1 MAALRYPAALAY
13 GGLVRAVPWWGV
25 FSSATAPVL
34 LIGGWAVADALQ
46 PRSFD
51 PVRQSV
57 SSLARAGATDRWVM
71 TAAFVLV
78 AACYMATGLALRPA
92 ASAGRLVLVA
102 GGLAGVLVAAN
113 PETVAGGF
121 SFAHAL
127 WAGAGFTFLTAWPLA
142 ARRPEPSAP
151 WGLRPAIAV
160 SAVVVIAALLAW
172 FLVELVS
179 GGGQLGLAERALG
192 VAQAIW
198 PLLVVLSCPT
208 ARPRTRQARRPRAA
222 SRP

>member
-1 MAALRYPAALAY
+1 ML
-13 GGLVRAVPWWGV
+13 LV
-25 FSSATAPVL
+25 
-34 LIGGWAVADALQ
+34 GGWTLADAMQ

-78 AACYMATGLALRPA
+78 AACYIATGLALRPA

-113 PETVAGGF
+113 PEAVAGGF

-127 WAGAGFTFLTAWPLA
+127 WAGVGFAFLTGWPLVA
-142 ARRPEPSAP
+142 SRRDPSAP
-151 WGLRPAIAV
+151 WGLRPTVAIGAV
-160 SAVVVIAALLAW
+160 SLIAALLAW
-172 FLVELVS
+172 FVVELVS
-179 GGGQLGLAERALG
+179 GGGQLGLAERVLG
-192 VAQAIW
+192 VAQVIW
-198 PLLVVLSCPT
+198 PLLVVLSCR
-208 ARPRTRQARRPRAA
+208 AGRPGIRWVRAPE
-222 SRP
+222 R